1 MIHYAPLCQN
11 RERWRADP
19 GESRLN
25 TQSGSD
31 GTLWISTLE
40 MSARFY
46 TCRPPRSDT
55 WLLMKSINLLF
66 VFLILLGLMSTN
78 FIAHADKPPL
88 AADIIIINA
97 KVHTM
102 DRRQRTTE
110 AVAILGNRIAAIGS
124 TKEIQRLAG
133 ADTRVIDAKGQ
144 LVLPGF
150 NDAHTHFM
158 SGGFQLSSVDL
169 RDANTPQE
177 FAERIRDFAAK
188 LPPGRWITGGDWD
201 HERWPDAKLPTKDL
215 VDRYTANTPIFVNR
229 LDGHMSLANSVALK
243 LAGVTRDTK
252 DPDGGVIVRD
262 ASGEP
267 TGVLK
272 DAAQGFVWKVI
283 PASTF
288 EEKLAAARAA
298 TNHAASVG
306 VTSVQD
312 MSAGVD
318 VGIYQTLLDR
328 GELKTRI
335 YAVWPLP
342 SWDRLARTGIRAH
355 YGSAML
361 RTGGL
366 KGFADGSLGST
377 TALFFA
383 PYNDAPNTSGIP
395 GPEMF
400 PAGAM
405 LERVRGADKAGLQ
418 VMIHA
423 IGDRANDTILS
434 IYEQVEKEDGD
445 RDRRFRIE
453 HAQHLRAQDIPRFA
467 RDKVIASMQPYHAI
481 DDGRWAEKRIGHER
495 SKTTYAFRSLL
506 DAGVTLAFGTDWTVA
521 PLDPILSVF
530 AAVTRRTLDGKHPNG
545 WIPEQKISVEEAV
558 RAYTVGSAFAEFQ
571 ENEKGTI
578 TPGKLA
584 DLVILS
590 RDIFTIDPTEIEK
603 TKVVMTIMD
612 GRVVYD
618 AAAR

>member
-1 MIHYAPLCQN
+1 MLPN
-11 RERWRADP
+11 F
-19 GESRLN
+19 
-25 TQSGSD
+25 
-31 GTLWISTLE
+31 ST
-40 MSARFY
+40 
-46 TCRPPRSDT
+46 
-55 WLLMKSINLLF
+55 
-66 VFLILLGLMSTN
+66 
-78 FIAHADKPPL
+78 HADKSTL
-88 AADIIIINA
+88 TADVIIINA
-97 KVHTM
+97 KVRTM
-102 DRRQRTTE
+102 DRNQPMAE
-110 AVAILGNRIAAIGS
+110 AVAVYGNRIAAIGS
-124 TKEIQRLAG
+124 TKDIQKLAG
-133 ADTRVIDAKGQ
+133 SATKVIDAKGQ

-150 NDAHTHFM
+150 NDAHVHFM

-169 RDANTPQE
+169 RDATSPQE

-188 LPPGRWITGGDWD
+188 IPSGRWITGGDWD
-201 HERWPDAKLPTKDL
+201 HERWPDAKLPTKEL
-215 VDRYTANTPIFVNR
+215 VDRYTPNTPIFVNR
-229 LDGHMSLANSVALK
+229 LDGHMSLANSLALK
-243 LAGVTRDTK
+243 LAGVTRETK

-262 ASGEP
+262 PKTGEP

-283 PASTF
+283 PVSTF

-298 TNHAASVG
+298 TNHAASLG

-318 VGIYQTLLDR
+318 AGVYQTLLDR
-328 GELKTRI
+328 GELKTRV

-342 SWDRLARTGIRAH
+342 GWDRLSRTGVRAH
-355 YGSAML
+355 FGSAML

-377 TALFFA
+377 TALFFD

-400 PAGAM
+400 PEGAM

-423 IGDRANDTILS
+423 IGDRANDAILS

-453 HAQHLRAQDIPRFA
+453 HAQHLRSQDIPRFA
-467 RDKVIASMQPYHAI
+467 RDKIIASMQPYHAI

-495 SKTTYAFRSLL
+495 AKTTYAFRSLIYSG
-506 DAGVTLAFGTDWTVA
+506 ATLAFGTDWTVA
-521 PLDPILSVF
+521 PMNPILSIY

-558 RAYTVGSAFAEFQ
+558 RAYTMGSAFAEFQ
-571 ENEKGTI
+571 ENEKGAI

-584 DLVILS
+584 DIVILS
-590 RDIFTIDPTEIEK
+590 RDIFTIDPNEIEK
-603 TKVVMTIMD
+603 VKVVMTIMD
-612 GRVVYD
+612 GRVVYEG
-618 AAAR
+618 R